1 MKKANF
7 DNRTLQ
13 NPTATPSIQRCVCVL
28 QVRPYV
34 QVATETRNLNDVVVN
49 EGRPEQTTAYRKTR
63 EMVK

>member
-49 EGRPEQTTAYRKTR
+49 EK
-63 EMVK
+63 